1 MSRGDVAGPEGRLTV
16 HDLLARAR
24 NRLERLDPEEA
35 FEAVRQGA
43 FLVDTRSLEHR
54 REHGVIPGAHIIH
67 PNVLLWRLDPASGHQ
82 DPTVGGLSRKVIVIC
97 AEGYSSSLDA
107 ARLQEIGFAEAT
119 DVIGGFEAWKQAG
132 LPVQPEAPDSN
143 TSRT

>member
-1 MSRGDVAGPEGRLTV
+1 VASGEAAAPQGRLTV

-24 NRLERLDPEEA
+24 SRLERLDPRQA

-43 FLVDTRSLEHR
+43 FLVDTRSAEHR
-54 REHGVIPGAHIIH
+54 SEHGVIPGAHIVH

-82 DPTVGGLSRKVIVIC
+82 DPAVGGLERKVIVIC

-107 ARLQEIGFAEAT
+107 ARLQEIGFADAT
-119 DVIGGFEAWKQAG
+119 DVIGGFEAWKRAG
-132 LPVQPEAPDSN
+132 LPVQPGSPISN
-143 TSRT
+143 TART